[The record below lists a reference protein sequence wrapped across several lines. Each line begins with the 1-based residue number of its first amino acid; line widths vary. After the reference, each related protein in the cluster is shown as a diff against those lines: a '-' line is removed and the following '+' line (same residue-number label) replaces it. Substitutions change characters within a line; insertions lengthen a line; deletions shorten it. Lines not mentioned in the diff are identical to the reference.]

1 MTSVAGA
8 YTAIAEDV
16 EGVASNAAS
25 PAVREPHSFRWLE
38 FDVSAGVSL
47 PGAYGGTDFNNRGE
61 KGDEGLI
68 DRTSRFLHADL
79 GARVQAGSFGAVA
92 AAELLQYD
100 VVQSQGDKPGL
111 KLNYLRSHATAAY
124 GFWRNQ
130 LVMGAGFRIVTLQ
143 LSESSTANPSNAIPS
158 TGALLTMTGAGP
170 ELGAVLK
177 PDDVPWRLGATV
189 RAPVS
194 AEPIGRKDQSSF
206 DGVQRAGSYITP
218 QRIVQPW
225 EIELGAAL
233 QLGPRPLSPR
243 WIDPREQI
251 ADAKK
256 KVAAARAAWAAAR
269 VRSPGERPE
278 DARAMEA
285 AIRAGEDA
293 QIAEEEERLYRARK
307 ARYENWPRERLL
319 LLASLLV
326 SGPSAD
332 AIALEGFLDQKREVV
347 GSSVSLAPRAGV
359 EAEPMRDRIRAR
371 VGGYIEPS
379 RFADGTRRQHFTF
392 GGDIKLFQWSIFG
405 LLPDPTWQITVVVDL
420 APRYQNYGIGI
431 SNWH

>member
-1 MTSVAGA
+1 M
-8 YTAIAEDV
+8 
-16 EGVASNAAS
+16 
-25 PAVREPHSFRWLE
+25 
-38 FDVSAGVSL
+38 SAGFSL

-92 AAELLQYD
+92 FAELLQYD
-100 VVQSQGDKPGL
+100 VAQAQGDKPGL
-111 KLNYLRSHATAAY
+111 KLNYVRSHATAAY

-130 LVMGAGFRIVTLQ
+130 LVMGAGFRIITLQ
-143 LSESSTANPSNAIPS
+143 ISDSNTQNPSN
-158 TGALLTMTGAGP
+158 ALLTMTGAGP
-170 ELGAVLK
+170 EIGAVLK

-194 AEPIGRKDQSSF
+194 AEPIGRKDVSSF
-206 DGVQRAGSYITP
+206 DGVVRTGPYVAP

-233 QLGPRPLSPR
+233 QLGPRPVSPR
-243 WIDPREQI
+243 WINPREELAPVRERI
-251 ADAKK
+251 ERDRAT
-256 KVAAARAAWAAAR
+256 RAASR
-269 VRSPGERPE
+269 VRTRGERPE
-278 DARAMEA
+278 DVRAMED

-293 QIAEEEERLYRARK
+293 ELAAEADRLKKARR
-307 ARYENWPRERLL
+307 ARYENWPRDRLL
-319 LLASLLV
+319 LLASVLV
-326 SGPSAD
+326 SGPSSD
-332 AIALEGFLDQKREVV
+332 AVALEGFLDQRRELV
-347 GSSVSLAPRAGV
+347 GSSVALAPRAGV

-379 RFADGTRRQHFTF
+379 RFADGTRRQHLTF

-420 APRYQNYGIGI
+420 APRYQNYGVGV